1 MVKKQPAQKAS
12 PKRLVKLWLPAGVIR
27 SVDELVTV
35 SDGAYRDRDEFF
47 TEAALDR
54 LRDEAE
60 RRGSSAPQ
68 PRVVPLAGLPDLG
81 AWRGSQI
88 PTAKRVAARAHGGL
102 HNRDIPTLWAFDQLL
117 AAVAE
122 RGSGFPYRDLVQ
134 MITPAAQKLGARLAE
149 RDRYREAGSQR
160 SGIGFPAPEDAA
172 SAERFRVH
180 MLGEVLTAGAAPQF
194 RGPLFA
200 LGLAAAS
207 DGLVLPT
214 EDGRALLEGL
224 LDDGFGLIPPQPEA
238 AWLRFRSHLAH
249 VLPEDLGDLR
259 AVLAATVPKPSRTE
273 LVNTM
278 TPRWKDA
285 TAIALTGLVSRGR
298 EWGLISPRLDA
309 GRYVLT
315 PAGTTEL
322 KRSAVEAAA

>member
-1 MVKKQPAQKAS
+1 MVKKQPPVKAS
-12 PKRLVKLWLPAGVIR
+12 SKRLVKLWLPAAVIR

-60 RRGSSAPQ
+60 RRGSPTPQ
-68 PRVVPLAGLPDLG
+68 QTVVPLAGLPELG
-81 AWRGSQI
+81 AWRERQI
-88 PTAKRVAARAHGGL
+88 PTAKRVAARSHSGL

-117 AAVAE
+117 VAVAE
-122 RGSGFPYRDLVQ
+122 RGGVPYPDLVQ
-134 MITPAAQKLGARLAE
+134 TITPAAQKLGARLAE
-149 RDRYREAGSQR
+149 RDRFREAGSIR

-180 MLGEVLTAGAAPQF
+180 MLGEVLTAGAAAQL

-200 LGLAAAS
+200 FGLAAVT

-214 EDGRALLEGL
+214 EEGRALLEGL
-224 LDDGFGLIPPQPEA
+224 LEDGFGLVPPQPEA
-238 AWLRFRSHLAH
+238 AWVRFRTHLAR
-249 VLPEDLGDLR
+249 VLAEDLSALR
-259 AVLAATVPKPSRTE
+259 AVLSACEASPSRTE
-273 LVNTM
+273 LVQAL

-298 EWGLISPRLDA
+298 EWGLVAARLDA

-315 PAGTTEL
+315 PAGKNEL
-322 KRSAVEAAA
+322 ARSSVEAAA